1 MVMYENNFNFPNIQ
15 EMYRDTERIIGQ
27 LDVLRVNLEMTG
39 YLDEKRWNII
49 MNLIKEFGE
58 IRLELLK
65 RIKGHVR

>member
-1 MVMYENNFNFPNIQ
+1 MYENNFNFPNIQ

-65 RIKGHVR
+65 RIKGIS

>member
-1 MVMYENNFNFPNIQ
+1 MYENNFNFPNIQ

-58 IRLELLK
+58 SRLELLK
-65 RIKGHVR
+65 RIKGIS